1 MLARLVAGFDA
12 SVAIDGVN
20 GASVLE
26 LMKLG
31 ATGGQE
37 LTVTGEGPQAADA
50 VRAVVEAVE
59 GGFGEV

>member
-1 MLARLVAGFDA
+1 MTGKIVPALRAVF
-12 SVAIDGVN
+12 DGVN

-37 LTVTGEGPQAADA
+37 LSVVADGRQADEA
-50 VRAVVEAVE
+50 VEAVVAAVE